1 MHASGDTFKA
11 RVYAATAKIPKGK
24 VATYGLV
31 AKLAGHPRAA
41 RAVGQLMARN
51 KDTKKVPCHRVVG
64 STGALTGYAFD
75 GVGAKRKKLIDEG
88 VSFKGAKVDLS
99 KSLWKR

>member
-1 MHASGDTFKA
+1 
-11 RVYAATAKIPKGK
+11 
-24 VATYGLV
+24 V
-31 AKLAGHPRAA
+31 AKLAGSPRAA

-51 KDTKKVPCHRVVG
+51 KDTRNVPCHRVVG

-88 VSFKGAKVDLS
+88 VSFKGTKVNLE
-99 KSLWKR
+99 KSLWNPR